1 MGLSSFKVFDIKP
14 VKKPVIRR
22 VSTGEFLSKS
32 YCYKGSCIIEQ
43 YISLVRFNEAT
54 SGSIILN

>member
-1 MGLSSFKVFDIKP
+1 MGLSSFKVFDIEP

-32 YCYKGSCIIEQ
+32 YCHKGSYIIEQ
-43 YISLVRFNEAT
+43 YISLIRFSEVTNGA
-54 SGSIILN
+54 IILN

>member
-32 YCYKGSCIIEQ
+32 YCYKGSYIIEQ
-43 YISLVRFNEAT
+43 YISLVRFDEAT